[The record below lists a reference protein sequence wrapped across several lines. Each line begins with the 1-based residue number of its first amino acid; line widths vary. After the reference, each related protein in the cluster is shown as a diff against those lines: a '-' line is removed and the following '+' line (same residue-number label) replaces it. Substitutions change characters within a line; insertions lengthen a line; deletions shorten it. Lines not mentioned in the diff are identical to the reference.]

1 MHVETV
7 VLLSKKTGESRR
19 KSIKIE
25 EFPTFQKSGKSS
37 FLLQKWAKWR

>member
-7 VLLSKKTGESRR
+7 VLLSKKTGEKGQ